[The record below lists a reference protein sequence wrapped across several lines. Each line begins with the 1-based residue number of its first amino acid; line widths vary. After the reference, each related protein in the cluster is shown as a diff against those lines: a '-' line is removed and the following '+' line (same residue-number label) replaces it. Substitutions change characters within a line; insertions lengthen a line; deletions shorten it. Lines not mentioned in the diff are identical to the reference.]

1 MSGLFRPIRF
11 HHLYCPE
18 DFQCRLRHDGVA
30 VCLYAFRPPLRKG
43 NCVHFSGKPIISPT
57 NRGSSRPLIPDRNFT
72 IPGSLPSSP
81 PELPFQS
88 LAAGVGAIATN
99 RLNVARGTLPSLTW
113 LGLIPAG

>member
-18 DFQCRLRHDGVA
+18 DFQCHLRHDGVA

-43 NCVHFSGKPIISPT
+43 NSVHFSGKPIISPT
-57 NRGSSRPLIPDRNFT
+57 NRGLSWPLIPDRNFT
-72 IPGSLPSSP
+72 IPGRLPSSP

-88 LAAGVGAIATN
+88 LATGVGNIATN
-99 RLNVARGTLPSLTW
+99 LLNVTLCILPSFTW
-113 LGLIPAG
+113 LDL